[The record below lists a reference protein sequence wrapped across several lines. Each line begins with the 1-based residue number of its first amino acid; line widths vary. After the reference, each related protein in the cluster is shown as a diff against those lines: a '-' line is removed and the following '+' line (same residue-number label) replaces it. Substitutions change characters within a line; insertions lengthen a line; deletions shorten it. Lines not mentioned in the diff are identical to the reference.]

1 MLCVPT
7 LNDEL
12 ENDATPLARVIA
24 PESAVVPSRNV
35 TVPVGTP
42 VVFEATVAVNIT
54 ACDCAEGFSD
64 DARDEFDPAWLTFC
78 TSVTVCFWKLLSPE

>member
-12 ENDATPLARVIA
+12 EKDAVPLARVIN
-24 PESAVVPSRNV
+24 PESAVVPSRKV

-42 VVFEATVAVNIT
+42 VVLEATVAVNIT
-54 ACDCAEGFSD
+54 ACACPEGFND
-64 DARDEFDPAWLTFC
+64 DARDEFDPAWFTFC
-78 TSVTVCFWKLLSPE
+78 TSVTVCF